1 MDRLGAPTV
10 EANAN
15 ILLHL
20 RRQELGM
27 CVLRANA
34 HLLLARVR
42 QAFSARLTLRA
53 PEQAPIGARPEGGE
67 SAFACLADGAY
78 HNGGGTPS
86 RGTSSVGNGQ
96 PATSAPAR
104 GDACAITPD
113 VQRRSQSSP

>member
-1 MDRLGAPTV
+1 MDPLGAPTV

-53 PEQAPIGARPEGGE
+53 PEQAPIGAGPEGGE

-78 HNGGGTPS
+78 WRSDPLTGYFQ
-86 RGTSSVGNGQ
+86 RGERAACDQ
-96 PATSAPAR
+96 RARAR
-104 GDACAITPD
+104 GRMRHYAGCPASKS
-113 VQRRSQSSP
+113 V